1 MGRYGRLARMRQMDP
16 QRDFEQ
22 IYRWITQYEFPRD
35 YLHGTSV
42 AFLRDYGVPRIS
54 RLLDR
59 TQEFERAGQ
68 KRYDD
73 TVLIAYEMVR
83 DGMDSEHGRAAAR
96 HLNRIHGRYRIPNED
111 FLYVLATT
119 VVGPKRWIDRFGWRP
134 LCAQETETL
143 ALVGRRMG
151 EMMGISHVPATY
163 AEFERMHDAYER
175 EMFAYDPANRRVAAA
190 TLRVM
195 AAWYPAPLRRI
206 AVRASLAVLDE
217 PLLRALGFRPQPA
230 WVRGLVHR
238 AFRLRAAC
246 VRLLPARP
254 ERFPRGPK
262 PRTYPF
268 GWTLDDL
275 GPHWA
280 QSRPLEPLRDERP
293 ADGTPTGPEVLDAEP
308 PGAERLDEHPSG
320 PDPSRRKSPGQ
331 NPPEARPLATHPP
344 SAEPPIQE
352 PRDAEPPGDGP
363 QDGQP
368 PSAEPPVTRPSAAEP
383 PTDRP
388 PGAQPSSAEPSA
400 QEPPDAEPPDAQ
412 PPVADPPDAD
422 PPCVEHPGGQPPGV
436 ELSARKPS
444 GRRRRQGGSRSSAA
458 PAVRAPREEN
468 P

>member
-1 MGRYGRLARMRQMDP
+1 MGRHRRLARMRQMDP

-119 VVGPKRWIDRFGWRP
+119 VVGPKRWIDRYGWRP
-134 LCAQETETL
+134 LCAQETESL

-151 EMMGISHVPATY
+151 EMMGISSVPGTY
-163 AEFERMHDAYER
+163 AEFERLHDAYER

-195 AAWYPAPLRRI
+195 AAWYPTPLRGI
-206 AVRASLAVLDE
+206 AVRATLAVLDE
-217 PLLRALGFRPQPA
+217 PLLTALGFPPQPA
-230 WVRGLVHR
+230 WLRAVAHR
-238 AFRLRAAC
+238 ALRLRAAV

-254 ERFPRGPK
+254 ERFPRRPK
-262 PRTYPF
+262 ARTYPF

-280 QSRPLEPLRDERP
+280 QSRPALPLPDE
-293 ADGTPTGPEVLDAEP
+293 GPPGEEP
-308 PGAERLDEHPSG
+308 PGAAPG
-320 PDPSRRKSPGQ
+320 PP
-331 NPPEARPLATHPP
+331 
-344 SAEPPIQE
+344 
-352 PRDAEPPGDGP
+352 
-363 QDGQP
+363 
-368 PSAEPPVTRPSAAEP
+368 RPSA
-383 PTDRP
+383 
-388 PGAQPSSAEPSA
+388 
-400 QEPPDAEPPDAQ
+400 
-412 PPVADPPDAD
+412 
-422 PPCVEHPGGQPPGV
+422 
-436 ELSARKPS
+436 
-444 GRRRRQGGSRSSAA
+444 
-458 PAVRAPREEN
+458 VRALREET

>member
-73 TVLIAYEMVR
+73 TVLIASEMVR
-83 DGMDSEHGRAAAR
+83 DGTDSEHGRAAAR
-96 HLNRIHGRYRIPNED
+96 HLNRIHSRYRIANED

-134 LCAQETETL
+134 LCAQETESL

-151 EMMGISHVPATY
+151 EMMGISHVPSTY
-163 AEFERMHDAYER
+163 AEFERLHDDHER

-190 TLRVM
+190 TLRIM

-217 PLLRALGFRPQPA
+217 PLLTALGFRPQPA
-230 WVRGLVHR
+230 WVRGVVHR
-238 AFRLRAAC
+238 ALRLRAGFI
-246 VRLLPARP
+246 RLLPARP

-280 QSRPLEPLRDERP
+280 QSRPLEPLGDETPVGGGPPGGRARDAEPQGESTSSAEPRDTNPPGAEPRSQKPQDTEP
-293 ADGTPTGPEVLDAEP
+293 ADEKPPSAAPPDHKPTAAEPTGEIPPGAEP
-308 PGAERLDEHPSG
+308 PGAKPSDAAPQG
-320 PDPSRRKSPGQ
+320 RTSPH
-331 NPPEARPLATHPP
+331 ARPAAEKPP
-344 SAEPPIQE
+344 HAPSLGERPA
-352 PRDAEPPGDGP
+352 DAEPTGGESPDARAP
-363 QDGQP
+363 DSQP
-368 PSAEPPVTRPSAAEP
+368 SGGTPPEGVSAPPRPSP
-383 PTDRP
+383 
-388 PGAQPSSAEPSA
+388 
-400 QEPPDAEPPDAQ
+400 
-412 PPVADPPDAD
+412 
-422 PPCVEHPGGQPPGV
+422 
-436 ELSARKPS
+436 
-444 GRRRRQGGSRSSAA
+444 
-458 PAVRAPREEN
+458 VRAPRKET

>member
-1 MGRYGRLARMRQMDP
+1 MGRHGRLARMRQMDP

-83 DGMDSEHGRAAAR
+83 DGMDSEHGRNAAR

-151 EMMGISHVPATY
+151 EMMGISQVPATY
-163 AEFERMHDAYER
+163 AEFEQLHDAYER

-246 VRLLPARP
+246 IRLLPARP

-280 QSRPLEPLRDERP
+280 QSRPLEPLRDETP
-293 ADGTPTGPEVLDAEP
+293 AGGTPAGPEEMNAEP
-308 PGAERLDEHPSG
+308 PD
-320 PDPSRRKSPGQ
+320 
-331 NPPEARPLATHPP
+331 
-344 SAEPPIQE
+344 
-352 PRDAEPPGDGP
+352 
-363 QDGQP
+363 
-368 PSAEPPVTRPSAAEP
+368 TRPSDQERPDARRSSQEP
-383 PTDRP
+383 PEVGP
-388 PGAQPSSAEPSA
+388 LS
-400 QEPPDAEPPDAQ
+400 QEPPDAEPP
-412 PPVADPPDAD
+412 
-422 PPCVEHPGGQPPGV
+422 GGQPPGV
-436 ELSARKPS
+436 EPSARKPS
-444 GRRRRQGGSRSSAA
+444 DRGRREGGSLSPAAA
-458 PAVRAPREEN
+458 PRVRAPREET

>member
-1 MGRYGRLARMRQMDP
+1 MGRCRRLTRMRQMDP

-83 DGMDSEHGRAAAR
+83 DGLGSEHGRAAAR

-134 LCAQETETL
+134 LCAQETESL

-151 EMMGISHVPATY
+151 EMMGISEVPGTY
-163 AEFERMHDAYER
+163 AEFERLHDAYER

-217 PLLRALGFRPQPA
+217 PLLTALGFRPQPA
-230 WVRGLVHR
+230 WLRAAVHR
-238 AFRLRAAC
+238 ALRLRAVC
-246 VRLLPARP
+246 IRLLPARP
-254 ERFPRGPK
+254 ERFPRRPK
-262 PRTYPF
+262 ARTYPF

-280 QSRPLEPLRDERP
+280 HSRPVQPLPGERP
-293 ADGTPTGPEVLDAEP
+293 PGAEPRGEDPSSLQPPDTERSGEQSPDAEP
-308 PGAERLDEHPSG
+308 PGEAP
-320 PDPSRRKSPGQ
+320 PGLQ
-331 NPPEARPLATHPP
+331 PPN
-344 SAEPPIQE
+344 
-352 PRDAEPPGDGP
+352 AEPPGEK
-363 QDGQP
+363 
-368 PSAEPPVTRPSAAEP
+368 PSGVEPPGQEP
-383 PTDRP
+383 PN
-388 PGAQPSSAEPSA
+388 AEPSG
-400 QEPPDAEPPDAQ
+400 ERPPDAEPPDQ
-412 PPVADPPDAD
+412 EPSGEDPPK
-422 PPCVEHPGGQPPGV
+422 GLRPPGV
-436 ELSARKPS
+436 EALEYRPS
-444 GRRRRQGGSRSSAA
+444 DGRPPKGAAGHPRSSV
-458 PAVRAPREEN
+458 VRAHREET

>member
-1 MGRYGRLARMRQMDP
+1 MGRCRRLTRIRQMDP

-22 IYRWITQYEFPRD
+22 IHRWITQYEFPRD

-42 AFLRDYGVPRIS
+42 AFLRDYGIPRIS

-83 DGMDSEHGRAAAR
+83 DGLDSEQGRAAAR

-134 LCAQETETL
+134 LCAQETESL

-151 EMMGISHVPATY
+151 EMMGISEVPGTY
-163 AEFERMHDAYER
+163 AEFERLHDAYER

-217 PLLRALGFRPQPA
+217 PLLTALGFQPQPA
-230 WVRGLVHR
+230 WLRAVVHR
-238 AFRLRAAC
+238 ALRLRAAC
-246 VRLLPARP
+246 IRLLPARP

-275 GPHWA
+275 GPHWT
-280 QSRPLEPLRDERP
+280 QSRPVQPLPGERPPDAEPRDEDP
-293 ADGTPTGPEVLDAEP
+293 SDLQPPDAEP
-308 PGAERLDEHPSG
+308 PGEGTPGLQPPNGEPPGEKPSDVE
-320 PDPSRRKSPGQ
+320 PPGQ
-331 NPPEARPLATHPP
+331 
-344 SAEPPIQE
+344 EPPN
-352 PRDAEPPGDGP
+352 AEPPGEAP
-363 QDGQP
+363 PRLQP
-368 PSAEPPVTRPSAAEP
+368 PNTEPPGEKPSDVEP
-383 PTDRP
+383 PGQEP
-388 PGAQPSSAEPSA
+388 PNAEPSG
-400 QEPPDAEPPDAQ
+400 ERPPDAEPPDQ
-412 PPVADPPDAD
+412 EPSGEDPPR
-422 PPCVEHPGGQPPGV
+422 GLRPPGV
-436 ELSARKPS
+436 EAPEHQASD
-444 GRRRRQGGSRSSAA
+444 GRPPKGAAGHPRSSV
-458 PAVRAPREEN
+458 VRAHREET

>member
-1 MGRYGRLARMRQMDP
+1 MGRCRRLTRMRQMDP

-73 TVLIAYEMVR
+73 TMLIAYEMVR
-83 DGMDSEHGRAAAR
+83 DGLDSEQGRAAAR

-134 LCAQETETL
+134 LCAQETESL

-151 EMMGISHVPATY
+151 EMMGISEVPGTY
-163 AEFERMHDAYER
+163 AEFERLHDAYER

-217 PLLRALGFRPQPA
+217 PLLTALGFRPQPA
-230 WVRGLVHR
+230 WLRAVVHR
-238 AFRLRAAC
+238 ALRLRAAC
-246 VRLLPARP
+246 IRLLPARP

-280 QSRPLEPLRDERP
+280 QSRPVQPLPGERP
-293 ADGTPTGPEVLDAEP
+293 PDTEPRGEDPSDLQPPDAE
-308 PGAERLDEHPSG
+308 RSG
-320 PDPSRRKSPGQ
+320 EQS
-331 NPPEARPLATHPP
+331 
-344 SAEPPIQE
+344 
-352 PRDAEPPGDGP
+352 
-363 QDGQP
+363 
-368 PSAEPPVTRPSAAEP
+368 
-383 PTDRP
+383 
-388 PGAQPSSAEPSA
+388 
-400 QEPPDAEPPDAQ
+400 PDAEPPDQEPPGEDPSDLQ
-412 PPVADPPDAD
+412 PPNAEPPGEGPPGLQPPNTEPPGDKPSGVQPPGQEPPNAEPSGERPPDAGPLGQEPSGED
-422 PPCVEHPGGQPPGV
+422 PPGGLRPPGV
-436 ELSARKPS
+436 EVPEHQASD
-444 GRRRRQGGSRSSAA
+444 GRPPKGAAGHPRSSV
-458 PAVRAPREEN
+458 VRAHREET